1 MPARPRGAAQRPARP
16 PRPAQRGGGTAQRGG
31 ERPSAPAAASE
42 TRARE
47 AAEEARRRR
56 ARQRALEADIL
67 RTEKQLGEIDARL
80 ADPHTYDDRAGA
92 AELAGERERTEGR
105 LEALYQAWDET
116 AE

>member
-1 MPARPRGAAQRPARP
+1 M
-16 PRPAQRGGGTAQRGG
+16 
-31 ERPSAPAAASE
+31 SAPAAASE

-47 AAEEARRRR
+47 AAEEVRRRR

-67 RTEKQLGEIDARL
+67 RAEKQLGEIDARL

-92 AELAGERERTEGR
+92 AELAAERERAEAA
-105 LEALYQAWDET
+105 LEELYRAWDET